1 MKTSHV
7 LFATTLLMTTLSAC
21 TPGKD
26 AGSPDKATATAAPA
40 SARVQPRAL
49 ATAATPP
56 DAEKREFAVKAPH
69 GAQRNDEYY
78 WLRDDKR
85 EDKAMLAYLNAENAY
100 ADAVLAPLKPVQD
113 KLYDEVVAR
122 IKQDDSSVPARERG
136 YWYYSRFETGKD
148 YPVYARR
155 ADAPG
160 VDALSIQKAN
170 DGGDFASEQ
179 VLLDV
184 NTLAEG
190 KDYFQVG
197 DYAVSQDNKLLA
209 YAEDL
214 NGRRQYTV
222 RFLDLDTGKTLPD
235 VINGVSPNLVWADD
249 NKTLFY
255 VENDPET
262 LLTKYVKAHVL
273 GTPAARD
280 RLVYEEKD
288 DSFYMGIDRTRD
300 DKYIIIGVSSTVSDE
315 LRYASAADPAKFT
328 VLAPRAR
335 DVEYDADHLGDRWV
349 IRTNADGATNFKL
362 VEAPSAATS
371 RGQWTDLVPHDP
383 KVFIEGVE
391 LFDGFLAIAERSD
404 ALERIRLR
412 KADGSGDYVK
422 ADESAYS
429 MGLAANPESDSKW
442 LRYVYTSMTT
452 PATTYELNVDTG
464 ERRQLK
470 QQPVPGYDASQYV
483 TERVWAPARDGK
495 TKIPV
500 TLVYRKGVAKDG
512 TAPLLQ
518 YGYGSYGASMD
529 PGFSVTNV
537 SLLDRGVVYALAHIR
552 GGQEMGRAWYD
563 DGKLLHKVNT
573 FTDFIDVTDYLV
585 KEGYAAKDRV
595 AAYGGSA
602 GGLLM
607 GAISNMAPEKYAVIL
622 SQVPFVDVVTTMLD
636 PSIPL
641 TTNEY
646 DEWGNPEEQPYY
658 DYILK
663 YSPYDNLKA
672 QAYPAMFIGTGLWD
686 SQVQYWEPAKYVA
699 RLRDLDT
706 SGNPVVFRTN
716 MEAGHGGKSG
726 RFRQYRERA
735 EMFAFMLDQLGVPE
749 S

>member
-1 MKTSHV
+1 MKTIP
-7 LFATTLLMTTLSAC
+7 LLIATSLLMTTLSAC
-21 TPGKD
+21 KPGTET
-26 AGSPDKATATAAPA
+26 STAAPA
-40 SARVQPRAL
+40 ATTPVPRVAPLAV

-56 DAEKREFAVKAPH
+56 DAEKRDFAVKAPH
-69 GAQRNDEYY
+69 GAERNDEYY

-85 EDKAMLAYLNAENAY
+85 ENPQMLAYLNAENAY
-100 ADAVLAPLKPVQD
+100 ADAVLAPLKAVQD
-113 KLYDEVVAR
+113 KLYDEIVAR
-122 IKQDDSSVPARERG
+122 IKQDDSSVPYRERG

-148 YPVYARR
+148 YPIHARR
-155 ADAPG
+155 ADAQG
-160 VDALSIQKAN
+160 VDAVSIQKAN
-170 DGGDFASEQ
+170 DSGDFAGEQ

-184 NTLAEG
+184 NKLAEG

-197 DYAVSQDNKLLA
+197 TYEVSPDNKLLA

-222 RFLDLDTGKTLPD
+222 RVLNLETGEVLPD
-235 VINGVSPNLVWADD
+235 TFTGVSPNLVWADD

-255 VENDPET
+255 VENNPDT
-262 LLTKYVKAHVL
+262 LLTQYVKSHVL
-273 GTPAARD
+273 GTPTASD
-280 RLVYEEKD
+280 KLVYEEKD
-288 DSFYMGIDRTRD
+288 DSFYMGIGRTRD
-300 DKYIIIGVSSTVSDE
+300 DKYIIIGVGSTVSDE
-315 LRYASAADPAKFT
+315 LRYAPAADPKAFT
-328 VLAPRAR
+328 VLAPRQR

-349 IRTNADGATNFKL
+349 IRTNAGGATNFKL
-362 VEAPSAATS
+362 VEAPSGATS
-371 RGQWTDLVPHDP
+371 RDQWTDIVAHDEN
-383 KVFIEGVE
+383 VFIEGVE

-412 KADGSGDYVK
+412 KADGSEEYVK

-429 MGLAANPESDSKW
+429 MGLSANPESDSKW
-442 LRYVYTSMTT
+442 LRYSYTSMTT

-500 TLVYRKGVAKDG
+500 TLVYRKGFAKDG
-512 TAPLLQ
+512 SAPLLQ

-529 PGFSVTNV
+529 PGFSATNV

-552 GGQEMGRAWYD
+552 GGQELGRKWYE
-563 DGKLLHKVNT
+563 DGKLFNKINT
-573 FTDFIDVTDYLV
+573 FTDFIDVTDFLV
-585 KEGYAAKDRV
+585 KEGYAAPDRV
-595 AAYGGSA
+595 AAFGGSA

-607 GAISNMAPEKYAVIL
+607 GAIANMAPEKYNVIL

-646 DEWGNPEEQPYY
+646 DEWGNPEEKAYY
-658 DYILK
+658 DYIAT
-663 YSPYDNLKA
+663 YSPYDKLEAK
-672 QAYPAMFIGTGLWD
+672 AYPAMFVGTGLWD

-699 RLRDLDT
+699 RLRDLNT
-706 SGNPVVFRTN
+706 SDRPVVFRTN

-726 RFRQYRERA
+726 RFRQFRERA
-735 EMFAFMLDQLGVPE
+735 EMFAFMLDQLGVPQG
-749 S
+749 